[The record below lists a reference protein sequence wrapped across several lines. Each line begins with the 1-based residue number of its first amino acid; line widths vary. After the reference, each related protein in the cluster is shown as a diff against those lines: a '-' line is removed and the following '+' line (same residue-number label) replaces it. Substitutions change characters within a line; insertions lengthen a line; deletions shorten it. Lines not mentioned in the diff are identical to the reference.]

1 MGIGDNIRRSAEDAL
16 RDLAGLSEP
25 ADDAHAPEPGDPGDE
40 IKVHSSISEGSNS
53 EDAPGDGPDRAPEPQ
68 RAPAHE
74 PGRGT
79 SGNILSED
87 GNVSGD
93 GPARTREADD
103 GPPRGVPG
111 PGGLPEP
118 DPNGLRADPS
128 EGEGDPSASM
138 GRG

>member
-1 MGIGDNIRRSAEDAL
+1 MGMGDNIRRSAEDAL

-25 ADDAHAPEPGDPGDE
+25 ADDAHVPEPGDPGDE

-53 EDAPGDGPDRAPEPQ
+53 GDVPGDGPDRAPDPQ
-68 RAPAHE
+68 QAPAQE

-79 SGNILSED
+79 SGNDLPGD
-87 GNVSGD
+87 GTVSGD
-93 GPARTREADD
+93 EPAGAREADD
-103 GPPRGVPG
+103 GHPRGVPG
-111 PGGLPEP
+111 PAGLPEP